1 MRKNA
6 HHNNILDLRV
16 VNNVNKVLISGF
28 IGLTL
33 TAGAG
38 STIAKGGKS
47 AFFRADTVAET
58 FDAETEASDE
68 VAEITVD
75 KILDR

>member
-28 IGLTL
+28 IGLAL

-38 STIAKGGKS
+38 
-47 AFFRADTVAET
+47 RAC
-58 FDAETEASDE
+58 
-68 VAEITVD
+68 
-75 KILDR
+75 LY